1 MMKLIVISH
10 LIITSLPISEKKL
23 KLFREETDKDPA
35 LNTVKT
41 YVLQGWP
48 DEGDPPTIK
57 FAAIKDEISYHNGLL
72 LRGSR
77 IIVPS
82 SLREEIK
89 NTIHQGHLGM
99 EKCKLRARS
108 TVYWPN
114 INQHIE
120 NFVRN
125 CNKCLDYRNRQNPEL
140 VLNHEIP
147 ECPWI

>member
-41 YVLQGWP
+41 YVLQSWP
-48 DEGDPPTIK
+48 
-57 FAAIKDEISYHNGLL
+57 DEISYHNGLL

-108 TVYWPN
+108 TVYWRN